1 MKQKKIKLTIWP
13 MTTFMTDVGIIIQ
26 LYRTKTETAD
36 CTGALFIPKVKPH
49 ERGVVMRHLGELV

>member
-1 MKQKKIKLTIWP
+1 MKLTIRP
-13 MTTFMTDVGIIIQ
+13 MTTFMTDVGIFIQ

-49 ERGVVMRHLGELV
+49 ERGVVMRDLGV